1 MTTTPH
7 EIPVSLGDRSYPIY
21 CGAGM
26 EQLLGPTCRKHSL
39 PNRLVIICD
48 RNVAT
53 RYLKPILRSLK
64 ESGFEAESM
73 VLPAG
78 ERHKN
83 LSTTEKIYTHLLESH
98 VERSS
103 GIIALGGGVIG
114 DLAGFAAATYL
125 RGLPLIQM
133 PTTLLAQVDS
143 SVGGKTGVNHRLGK
157 NMVGAFYQ
165 PVFVWSDAAFLQS
178 LPAREVICG
187 LGEIIKY
194 GIILDGELFTFVQ
207 THLEDLLRLD
217 PGALS
222 HVQRRCC
229 ELKADVVS
237 KDERESG
244 LREVLN
250 YGHTIGHG
258 LEAAAG
264 YKNLSHGEAVLLGMI
279 AESYIAQKRGL
290 LPAESHREIEELI
303 RRVPLRLRKSGFR
316 PADVLRAMGRDK
328 KVREGSVRYVLP
340 VRIGQTTVIN
350 DIAPD
355 LVKESLRYT
364 FGQ

>member
-1 MTTTPH
+1 
-7 EIPVSLGDRSYPIY
+7 
-21 CGAGM
+21 M
-26 EQLLGPTCRKHSL
+26 EQLLGPTCRKHAL
-39 PNRLVIICD
+39 PNRLVIITD
-48 RNVAT
+48 RNVASL
-53 RYLKPILRSLK
+53 YLKSVLHSLK
-64 ESGFEAESM
+64 ESGFDADSM

-78 ERHKN
+78 ERYKN
-83 LSTTEKIYTHLLESH
+83 LSTTATIYTHLLKNH

-103 GIIALGGGVIG
+103 GIIAMGGGVIG

-143 SVGGKTGVNHRLGK
+143 SVGGKTGVNHPLGK

-165 PVFVWSDAAFLQS
+165 PAFVWSDASFLQS

-194 GIILDGELFTFVQ
+194 GIILDRELFTFVQ
-207 THLEDLLRLD
+207 THLDDLVRLD
-217 PGALS
+217 SGTLS
-222 HVQRRCC
+222 FVQQRCC
-229 ELKADVVS
+229 KLKADVVS

-250 YGHTIGHG
+250 FGHTIGHG

-264 YKNLSHGEAVLLGMI
+264 YGKLSHGEAVLLGMI
-279 AESYIAQKRGL
+279 AESYIARKRGL
-290 LPAESHREIEELI
+290 LSTESHREIEELI
-303 RRVPLRLRKSGFR
+303 RRVPLRLRTTGFR
-316 PADVLRAMGRDK
+316 SADILRAMGRDK
-328 KVREGSVRYVLP
+328 KVREGSIRYVLP
-340 VRIGQTTVIN
+340 VRIGQTTVVS
-350 DIAPD
+350 DVAPD

-364 FGQ
+364 LGKRSGKAAGFTS